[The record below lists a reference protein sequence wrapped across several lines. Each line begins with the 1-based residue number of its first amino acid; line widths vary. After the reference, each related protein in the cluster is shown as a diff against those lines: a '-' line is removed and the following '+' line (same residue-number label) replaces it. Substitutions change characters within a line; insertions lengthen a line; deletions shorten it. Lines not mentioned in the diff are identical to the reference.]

1 MILAYIVFGLI
12 LIKTIVEIKNAIIA
26 KKYTQLS
33 STLFFLPFFVFF
45 ISTLILGG
53 SAFNNAAT
61 DYELYQAGHYYLDSH
76 GVYTE
81 VSYASYLYAKIIEVI
96 GLVSF
101 GIGFIFHLVFAKKN
115 PPSKS
120 NSKFPSKLL

>member
-26 KKYTQLS
+26 KKYAQLF
-33 STLFFLPFFVFF
+33 STLFYLPFFVFF

-61 DYELYQAGHYYLDSH
+61 DYELYQSGHYYLVSH

-81 VSYASYLYAKIIEVI
+81 VPYASYLYAKIIEVI

-101 GIGFIFHLVFAKKN
+101 SIGFIFHLVFAKKN
-115 PPSKS
+115 PPSKN